1 MLYVANSR
9 SAAISIHV
17 DCYLSDGTP
26 ETGVRVATDVGALQ
40 RFEASLMSTRA
51 PQMQSNGDYRE
62 GGEGWFQ
69 LWANG
74 PVAPAAVI
82 TVILGQ
88 SPFELVVPLEP
99 VDIEPVVA
107 VAEAAPPLV
116 TAMAAPEGAAAEES
130 LEANLSLDESRE
142 WFESVRSGR
151 RFDRETKTPQHLAAR
166 RLRFDV
172 VLVASWIPER
182 RNQAS
187 LVIATY
193 GWDEL
198 LSRRIGASRL
208 NPQMAQ

>member
-1 MLYVANSR
+1 MRDDVSVPPSFAPSHAWVCPYWRWSHGQLTFSGATIFDSAWTRTWATTTMLYVANSR

-26 ETGVRVATDVGALQ
+26 ETGARVATDVGALQ

-116 TAMAAPEGAAAEES
+116 TAMAAPEGAAA
-130 LEANLSLDESRE
+130 A
-142 WFESVRSGR
+142 
-151 RFDRETKTPQHLAAR
+151 
-166 RLRFDV
+166 
-172 VLVASWIPER
+172 
-182 RNQAS
+182 
-187 LVIATY
+187 
-193 GWDEL
+193 
-198 LSRRIGASRL
+198 
-208 NPQMAQ
+208 